1 MCRSLSLHE
10 ALFTQCLE
18 RDTAVTAQRT
28 PQITPSFFLIH
39 FRTLILPNH
48 LLTLFPSLLD
58 RSWTKR
64 TCMRP
69 GNGGGGGIPSPIP
82 WRPEEEGLVIGGR
95 TRQGHIRLAEE
106 PLIRTKTERRP
117 LARTGSREE
126 EKRTNLS
133 LSDKLSINE
142 QKGIKRKFR
151 NARRPLEA
159 NKQTKKKENTADA
172 WIHIH
177 SNTYHQ
183 NSNQTCI
190 HAQTNRSLFHLNKV
204 SLQISRFI

>member
-1 MCRSLSLHE
+1 MHE
-10 ALFTQCLE
+10 AQE
-18 RDTAVTAQRT
+18 
-28 PQITPSFFLIH
+28 
-39 FRTLILPNH
+39 
-48 LLTLFPSLLD
+48 
-58 RSWTKR
+58 W
-64 TCMRP
+64 
-69 GNGGGGGIPSPIP
+69 GGGGIPSPIP

-159 NKQTKKKENTADA
+159 NKQKKKERKY
-172 WIHIH
+172 
-177 SNTYHQ
+177 S
-183 NSNQTCI
+183 
-190 HAQTNRSLFHLNKV
+190 
-204 SLQISRFI
+204 